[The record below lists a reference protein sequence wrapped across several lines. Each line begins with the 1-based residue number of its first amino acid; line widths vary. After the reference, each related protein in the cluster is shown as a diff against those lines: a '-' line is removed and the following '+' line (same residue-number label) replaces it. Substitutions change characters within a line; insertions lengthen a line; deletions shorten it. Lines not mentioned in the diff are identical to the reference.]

1 MLYES
6 FRSMGV
12 ERALKRHAS
21 GNIFYSHPGRGKG
34 EKMARLKIAR
44 LGNPILRQ
52 KAAPVDLNDLKNP
65 ENEIRALVQD
75 MVETMHHEGGVG
87 LAAPQ
92 VARSLQV
99 AVLEYAENERYP
111 GHGTVPLT
119 VLINP
124 VITRYSEEKQLG
136 WESCLSLSDFRGRV
150 ERSLS
155 VTVEA
160 WDLEGNKRVIDAEG
174 FLAVVLQH
182 EIDHLNGLVF
192 IDRMD
197 DLTQLAY
204 EEEFETYWM
213 GEEAVEA

>member
-1 MLYES
+1 
-6 FRSMGV
+6 
-12 ERALKRHAS
+12 
-21 GNIFYSHPGRGKG
+21 
-34 EKMARLKIAR
+34 MARLKVAR
-44 LGNPILRQ
+44 LGNPILRK
-52 KAAPVDLNDLKNP
+52 KAAPVDLQDLKNP
-65 ENEIRALVQD
+65 ASGIHALVKD
-75 MVETMHHEGGVG
+75 MVDTMHHEGGVG

-99 AVLEYAENERYP
+99 VVLEYAENERYP
-111 GHGTVPLT
+111 GHEVIPLT

-124 VITRYSEEKQLG
+124 VITRYGEETRSG
-136 WESCLSLSDFRGRV
+136 WESCLSLSDFRGLV
-150 ERSLS
+150 ERSTE

-160 WDLEGNKRVIDAEG
+160 WDLEGEKRVIHADG

-213 GEEAVEA
+213 GEEKVEA